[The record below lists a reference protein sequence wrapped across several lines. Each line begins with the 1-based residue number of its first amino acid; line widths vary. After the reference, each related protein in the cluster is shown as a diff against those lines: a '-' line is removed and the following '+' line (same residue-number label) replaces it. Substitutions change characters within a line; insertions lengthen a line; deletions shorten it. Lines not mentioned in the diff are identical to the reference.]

1 MGMGTT
7 GMSLRDQLNE
17 CNEQLLKVL
26 DPVDRK
32 ALEDTIERLRM
43 LQLVEQGLAVGDLL
57 PEFALPDGNALIV
70 TSEELLARGPL
81 ALAFFR
87 GPWCPY
93 CSLALQALEEARP
106 RIEDLGASL
115 VAVAPMPA
123 DELRQLAAER
133 GLGLRLLSDATADY
147 ARVCGVQFEMTEGGT
162 ALYGRLAA
170 RFGLEI
176 PNLDAASGWEL
187 PIPATYVAGRDGV
200 IRYAFGDAD
209 WSKRAEPEDI
219 VGVVESLAQAAG
231 VVA

>member
-1 MGMGTT
+1 MGTT
-7 GMSLRDQLNE
+7 GMTLQDKLNE
-17 CNEQLLKVL
+17 CNAQLLQAL
-26 DPVDRK
+26 DPVDRGL
-32 ALEDTIERLRM
+32 LEEAIERLRM

-57 PEFALPDGNALIV
+57 PEFALPDTDGRV
-70 TSEELLARGPL
+70 VMSDQLLERGPL

-106 RIEDLGASL
+106 KIEDLGASL

-123 DELRQLAAER
+123 DELRRLAAER
-133 GLGLRLLSDATADY
+133 GLGLRLLSDASATY
-147 ARVCGVQFEMTEGGT
+147 ARVCGVQFAMTEGGT

-176 PNLDAASGWEL
+176 PRLDAASGWEL

-209 WSKRAEPEDI
+209 WSRRAEPSDI
-219 VGVVESLAQAAG
+219 ISVVERLAQAAG
-231 VVA
+231 VAA